1 MRNISSPAIFAG
13 DQSEVLNLCIALAKT
28 KATIHIGKFSKTL
41 NTAFTAV
48 HAVNIGKHPL
58 EWLFQ
63 IH

>member
-1 MRNISSPAIFAG
+1 M
-13 DQSEVLNLCIALAKT
+13 DQCEVLNLCITLAKT
-28 KATIHIGKFSKTL
+28 ETTKHIEKFSKIL

-48 HAVNIGKHPL
+48 HAVNIGKHPP